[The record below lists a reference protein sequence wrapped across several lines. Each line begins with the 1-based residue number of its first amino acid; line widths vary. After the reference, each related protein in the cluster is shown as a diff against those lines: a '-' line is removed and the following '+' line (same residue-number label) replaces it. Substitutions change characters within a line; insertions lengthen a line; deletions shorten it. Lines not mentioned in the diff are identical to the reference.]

1 MSNLDQDRIMG
12 SQGPV
17 PASSAVREP
26 VRRQLAADVAEFLA
40 RGGRIEEVP
49 INRRA
54 DPPRRVDGD
63 YGRGSI

>member
-1 MSNLDQDRIMG
+1 MSSPSDTFQRE
-12 SQGPV
+12 SRGPL

-26 VRRQLAADVAEFLA
+26 LRRQLAADIEAFLA

-49 INRRA
+49 IDRRA

-63 YGRGSI
+63 YGRGAI